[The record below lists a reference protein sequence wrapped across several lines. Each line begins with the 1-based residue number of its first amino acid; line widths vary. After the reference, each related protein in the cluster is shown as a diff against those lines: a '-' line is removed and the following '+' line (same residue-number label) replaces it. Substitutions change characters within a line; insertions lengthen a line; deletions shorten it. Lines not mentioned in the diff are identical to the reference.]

1 MAPLSHME
9 RSLLE
14 TSGKSHPTSGQH
26 GIGKA
31 AGLSFPLVPPAP
43 APGHSSFLA
52 QDVPQHMNLAAE
64 DKASPWC
71 WDNLHAVLSSP
82 AQPHPASTRAGSMF

>member
-31 AGLSFPLVPPAP
+31 AGLSFPL
-43 APGHSSFLA
+43 
-52 QDVPQHMNLAAE
+52 AA
-64 DKASPWC
+64 
-71 WDNLHAVLSSP
+71 
-82 AQPHPASTRAGSMF
+82 AGSHQPRLQVTPHSLHKMFLST